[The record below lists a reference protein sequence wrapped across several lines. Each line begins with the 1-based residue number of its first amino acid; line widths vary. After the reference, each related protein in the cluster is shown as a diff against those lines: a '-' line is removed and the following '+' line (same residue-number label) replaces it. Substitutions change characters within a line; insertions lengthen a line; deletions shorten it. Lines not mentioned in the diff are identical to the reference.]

1 MRHMSSIHQRIT
13 RLIVVMCVLGALSSC
28 GNENS
33 TELFGYVPPSVK
45 SVANVTAT
53 QVTAQTT
60 TPFTFKAEQNEVLVV
75 FFGYTN
81 CPDIC
86 PATLANLKNAKKK
99 LGDHA
104 SRVDVAMV
112 TVDPER
118 DTKEIMPKYLSS
130 FLDRFHAIVPAS
142 AEELEATKDAFQA
155 KSSVTTS
162 ADGKVEVTHSGTS
175 YVVDDTGTVII
186 EWPFGIDVPSMTH
199 DLNILLDMKES
210 NT

>member
-1 MRHMSSIHQRIT
+1 MRQASFIHQHIT
-13 RLIVVMCVLGALSSC
+13 RLVVVACALGALSSC
-28 GNENS
+28 GSTES
-33 TELFGYVPPSVK
+33 TELFGYVPPSAK
-45 SVANVTAT
+45 SVASVTAT
-53 QVTAQTT
+53 EVTGQTT
-60 TPFTFKAEQNEVLVV
+60 TPFTFMAGPNEVLVV

-99 LGDHA
+99 LGDRA

-118 DTKEIMPKYLSS
+118 DTKEIMPRYLSS

-142 AEELEATKDAFQA
+142 AEELKATKDAFQA
-155 KSSVTTS
+155 KSSVTT
-162 ADGKVEVTHSGTS
+162 APDGKVEVTHSGTS

-199 DLNILLDMKES
+199 DLNILLDTKES